1 MKRLRLAITG
11 LKGAGKTVF
20 LTSLINHLLEGS
32 EETLPVFR
40 DHEVTFSARE
50 VYPGPGKRAFPY
62 ELYLEAFRSERP
74 GWPQGTVLLS
84 EYHLHVKLARGA
96 VTRELMLELVDY
108 PGERLLDLPM
118 TRMTYE
124 EWSDEFDRRAQ
135 TGPRKELAAE
145 WRRACEAIAGGSEG
159 NAAAAAGQAIGAYAA
174 CICGLRAHGFEAVQP
189 SAVLLRDGDASLPPI
204 RFCPLPDRIR
214 AAAPAVASRFRE
226 RYEHYVEDHVEPFM
240 CEVACCTRQIVLVD
254 VLRVLRKG
262 VHSYNDTRRCLR
274 CVLDVF
280 RYRRREPWYR
290 PGAWL
295 DRLFNGPAI
304 ERVAFV
310 ATKADQATRTNRAR
324 LKGLLR
330 ELVGP
335 THRELRTT
343 MRRDRLHFAFCA
355 AHRCTGDVEKLV
367 DGRPLSALAGRRSD
381 QRAREG
387 VWFPGEVPES
397 WPDDE
402 WDAESNAFR
411 FPDFVPAALPM
422 RDGAVIDHV
431 NLDKVFWYMIEDL
444 V

>member
-40 DHEVTFSARE
+40 DHDVTFSARE
-50 VYPGPGKRAFPY
+50 VYAGPGKRPFPY
-62 ELYLEAFRSERP
+62 ELYLDAFRGERP
-74 GWPQGTVLLS
+74 GWPQGTVSLS
-84 EYHLHVKLARGA
+84 EYHLHVKVARGA
-96 VTRELMLELVDY
+96 GTRELMLELVDY

-118 TRMTYE
+118 TRMSYE
-124 EWSDEFDRRAQ
+124 EWSDDFDRRAQ
-135 TGPRKELAAE
+135 MGSRKELTAG
-145 WRRACEAIAGGSEG
+145 WRRACEAVAGGSEG
-159 NAAAAAGQAIGAYAA
+159 SAVAAGQALGAYGA
-174 CICGLRAHGFEAVQP
+174 CICALRAHGLETAQP
-189 SAVLLRDGDASLPPI
+189 SALLLRDGDASPPPV
-204 RFCPLPDRIR
+204 RFCPLPERIR
-214 AAAPAVASRFRE
+214 SAAPDVAERFRG
-226 RYEHYVEDHVEPFM
+226 RYERYVEDHVEPFM
-240 CEVACCTRQIVLVD
+240 REVARCTRQIVLVD
-254 VLRVLRKG
+254 VLSVLRGG
-262 VHSYNDTRRCLR
+262 VHCYNDTRRCLR
-274 CVLDVF
+274 CILDVF

-290 PGAWL
+290 PTAWIS
-295 DRLFNGPAI
+295 RLFNGPAI
-304 ERVAFV
+304 DRVAFV

-355 AHRCTGDVEKLV
+355 AHRCTADVEKLV
-367 DGRPLSALAGRRSD
+367 DGRPLSALAGRRSI
-381 QRAREG
+381 QPVREG
-387 VWFPGEVPES
+387 AWFPGEVPGS
-397 WPDDE
+397 WPDNQ

-411 FPDFVPAALPM
+411 FPDFLPAALPM